1 MKKPLNGT
9 KTHPLTQASIEVLR
23 DIARQGFVPRQ
34 KLNPGVYDRLD
45 RENLI
50 ETAPLP
56 SPYKTHKGKWIDHV
70 GITEAGR
77 LALRTPPTDPEGA
90 K

>member
-9 KTHPLTQASIEVLR
+9 KTHPLTKASIEVLR
-23 DIARQGFVPRQ
+23 DIGRRGFVPRLE
-34 KLNPGVYDRLD
+34 LNPGVYDRLD
-45 RENLI
+45 RESLI

-56 SPYKTHKGKWIDHV
+56 SPYKTHKGKLIDHV

-77 LALRTPPTDPEGA
+77 LALRQSHTDIVGV